1 MMMMNKH
8 KLWIGSLSAAVLL
21 GGSAVAASGNMNG
34 QPAPKVQ
41 SETTQSAPASVTQS
55 TSVNQN
61 NTGKLLTVSQA
72 KSIAL
77 KAVEGKVDDV
87 DLERRN
93 GQTFYEVEIDR
104 KGKPDV
110 TVRLDAYTGK
120 VLAVVNDDDY
130 DDDDDYRENGTGNS
144 SSASASNE
152 VKLTVAQ
159 ASNIALKQVTGG
171 KVTKVELDRDNGRY
185 VYEIELKTAQGEAD
199 VDIDA
204 NTGKVLSF
212 DQDFDDED

>member
-1 MMMMNKH
+1 MMNKH

-21 GGSAVAASGNMNG
+21 GGSAVAASGNING
-34 QPAPKVQ
+34 QAAPQIQ
-41 SETTQSAPASVTQS
+41 SGTTQSAPASVTQS
-55 TSVNQN
+55 TSANQN
-61 NTGKLLTVSQA
+61 NTGKLLTAAQA

-104 KGKPDV
+104 KGNPDV

-120 VLAVVNDDDY
+120 VLAVINDDDH
-130 DDDDDYRENGTGNS
+130 DDDDDYRNNGTANS
-144 SSASASNE
+144 SSASASNQ

-185 VYEIELKTAQGEAD
+185 VYEIELRTAQGEAD

>member
-1 MMMMNKH
+1 MMNKH

-21 GGSAVAASGNMNG
+21 GGSAVAASGNING

-41 SETTQSAPASVTQS
+41 SVTTQSAASTTPSVTSNQS
-55 TSVNQN
+55 S
-61 NTGKLLTVSQA
+61 TGKLLTIAQA
-72 KSIAL
+72 KEIAL

-104 KGKPDV
+104 KGSPDV
-110 TVRLDAYTGK
+110 NVRLDGYTGK
-120 VLAVVNDDDY
+120 VLAIVNDDD
-130 DDDDDYRENGTGNS
+130 DDDNDDDNHTAAGS
-144 SSASASNE
+144 SSSTAVSNQA
-152 VKLTVAQ
+152 KLTAAQ
-159 ASNIALKQVTGG
+159 ASDIALKQVSGG
-171 KVTKVELDRDNGRY
+171 KVTKVELDREHGRY
-185 VYEIELKTAQGEAD
+185 VYEIELRTAQGEAD

-204 NTGKVLSF
+204 NTGKVLSV

>member
-1 MMMMNKH
+1 MMNKH

-21 GGSAVAASGNMNG
+21 GGSAVAASGNING

-41 SETTQSAPASVTQS
+41 SVTTQSSASTTPSVTSNQS
-55 TSVNQN
+55 S
-61 NTGKLLTVSQA
+61 TGKLLTIAQA
-72 KSIAL
+72 KEIAL

-104 KGKPDV
+104 KGSPDV
-110 TVRLDAYTGK
+110 NVRLDAYTGK
-120 VLAVVNDDDY
+120 ILAIVNDDD
-130 DDDDDYRENGTGNS
+130 DDNDNENRGAAGS
-144 SSASASNE
+144 SSSTAVSNQ
-152 VKLTVAQ
+152 VKLTAAQ
-159 ASNIALKQVTGG
+159 ASNIALKQVSGG
-171 KVTKVELDRDNGRY
+171 KVTKVELDREHGRY
-185 VYEIELKTAQGEAD
+185 VYEIELRTAQGEAD

-204 NTGKVLSF
+204 NTGKVLSV

>member
-1 MMMMNKH
+1 MMMNKH

-34 QPAPKVQ
+34 QPAPQIQ

-55 TSVNQN
+55 TSANQN

-130 DDDDDYRENGTGNS
+130 DDDDDYRDNGTGNS
-144 SSASASNE
+144 SSASASNQ

-185 VYEIELKTAQGEAD
+185 VYEIELRTAQGEAD

>member
-1 MMMMNKH
+1 MMMNKH

-21 GGSAVAASGNMNG
+21 GGSAVAASGNING
-34 QPAPKVQ
+34 QPAPQIQ
-41 SETTQSAPASVTQS
+41 SGTTQSAPASVTQS
-55 TSVNQN
+55 TSANQN
-61 NTGKLLTVSQA
+61 NTGKLLTAAQA

-104 KGKPDV
+104 KGSPDV

-120 VLAVVNDDDY
+120 VLAVINDDDH
-130 DDDDDYRENGTGNS
+130 DDDDDYRDNGKANS
-144 SSASASNE
+144 SSVSASNQ

-185 VYEIELKTAQGEAD
+185 VYEIELRTAQGEAD

>member
-1 MMMMNKH
+1 MMNKH

-34 QPAPKVQ
+34 QPAPQIQ

-55 TSVNQN
+55 TSANQN

-130 DDDDDYRENGTGNS
+130 DDDDDYRDNGTGNS
-144 SSASASNE
+144 SSASASNQ

-185 VYEIELKTAQGEAD
+185 VYEIELRTAQGEAD

>member
-1 MMMMNKH
+1 MMNKH
-8 KLWIGSLSAAVLL
+8 KLWVGSLSAAVLL
-21 GGSAVAASGNMNG
+21 GGSAVAASGNING
-34 QPAPKVQ
+34 QPGSDVQ
-41 SETTQSAPASVTQS
+41 SGTTQSTPASVTQS
-55 TSVNQN
+55 TSANQN
-61 NTGKLLTVSQA
+61 NRGKLLTASQA

-104 KGKPDV
+104 KGSPDV
-110 TVRLDAYTGK
+110 KVRLDAYTGK
-120 VLAVVNDDDY
+120 ILAVVNDDDY
-130 DDDDDYRENGTGNS
+130 DGTDDYRNHGTSNGSN
-144 SSASASNE
+144 ASAYNQ

-159 ASNIALKQVTGG
+159 ASNIALKQVTDG
-171 KVTKVELDRDNGRY
+171 KVTKVELDRDHGRY
-185 VYEIELKTAQGEAD
+185 VYEIELRTAQGEAD

-204 NTGKVLSF
+204 STGKVLSF

>member
-1 MMMMNKH
+1 MNKH

-21 GGSAVAASGNMNG
+21 GGSAVAASGNING

-41 SETTQSAPASVTQS
+41 SVTTQSAASTTPSVTSNQS
-55 TSVNQN
+55 S
-61 NTGKLLTVSQA
+61 TGKLLTIAQA
-72 KSIAL
+72 KEIAL

-104 KGKPDV
+104 KGSPDV
-110 TVRLDAYTGK
+110 NVRLDAYTGK
-120 VLAVVNDDDY
+120 ILAIVNDDDDDKY
-130 DDDDDYRENGTGNS
+130 DDNRAAAGS
-144 SSASASNE
+144 SSSTAVSNQ
-152 VKLTVAQ
+152 VKLTAAQ
-159 ASNIALKQVTGG
+159 ASDIALKQVSGG
-171 KVTKVELDRDNGRY
+171 KVTKVELDREHGRY
-185 VYEIELKTAQGEAD
+185 VYEIELRTAQGEAD

-204 NTGKVLSF
+204 NTGKVLSV

>member
-1 MMMMNKH
+1 MMMNKH

-34 QPAPKVQ
+34 QPAPQVQ
-41 SETTQSAPASVTQS
+41 SQTTQS
-55 TSVNQN
+55 TSANQN

-104 KGKPDV
+104 KGNPDV
-110 TVRLDAYTGK
+110 TVRLDAYKGK

-130 DDDDDYRENGTGNS
+130 DDDDDYRDNGTGNS
-144 SSASASNE
+144 SSTSVSNQ

-185 VYEIELKTAQGEAD
+185 VYEIELRTAQGEAD

>member
-1 MMMMNKH
+1 MMNKH

-21 GGSAVAASGNMNG
+21 GGSAVAASGNING

-41 SETTQSAPASVTQS
+41 SVTTQSAASTTPSVTSNQS
-55 TSVNQN
+55 S
-61 NTGKLLTVSQA
+61 TGKLLTIAQA
-72 KSIAL
+72 KEIAL

-104 KGKPDV
+104 KGSPDV
-110 TVRLDAYTGK
+110 NVRLDAYTGK
-120 VLAVVNDDDY
+120 ILAIVNDDD
-130 DDDDDYRENGTGNS
+130 DDNDNENRGAAGS
-144 SSASASNE
+144 SSSTAVSNQ
-152 VKLTVAQ
+152 VKLTAAQ
-159 ASNIALKQVTGG
+159 ASNIALKQVSGG
-171 KVTKVELDRDNGRY
+171 KVTKVELDREHGRY
-185 VYEIELKTAQGEAD
+185 VYEIELRTAQGEAD

-204 NTGKVLSF
+204 NTGKVLSV

>member
-34 QPAPKVQ
+34 QPAPQIQ

-55 TSVNQN
+55 TSANQN

-130 DDDDDYRENGTGNS
+130 DDDDDYRDNGTGNS
-144 SSASASNE
+144 SSASASNQ

-185 VYEIELKTAQGEAD
+185 VYEIELRTAQGEAD

>member
-1 MMMMNKH
+1 MMMNKH

-21 GGSAVAASGNMNG
+21 GGSAVAAKGNMNG
-34 QPAPKVQ
+34 QTAPKVQ
-41 SETTQSAPASVTQS
+41 SETTQSAPISVTQS
-55 TSVNQN
+55 TNANQN
-61 NTGKLLTVSQA
+61 NTGKMLTVSQA

-77 KAVEGKVDDV
+77 KAAEGKVDDV

-104 KGKPDV
+104 KGNPDV

-120 VLAVVNDDDY
+120 ILAVVNDDD
-130 DDDDDYRENGTGNS
+130 DDDYRGNGTANS
-144 SSASASNE
+144 SSDSASNQ

-185 VYEIELKTAQGEAD
+185 VYEIELRTAQGEAD

>member
-1 MMMMNKH
+1 MMNKH

-21 GGSAVAASGNMNG
+21 GGSAVAASGSMNG
-34 QPAPKVQ
+34 QQAPKVQ
-41 SETTQSAPASVTQS
+41 SEITQSAPASAAQS
-55 TSVNQN
+55 TSSSQN
-61 NTGKLLTVSQA
+61 NSGKLLTASQA

-104 KGKPDV
+104 KGSPDAS
-110 TVRLDAYTGK
+110 VRLDAYTGK
-120 VLAVVNDDDY
+120 ILAVINDDD
-130 DDDDDYRENGTGNS
+130 DDDDDYRDNGTAET
-144 SSASASNE
+144 SSASASNQ
-152 VKLTVAQ
+152 VKLTAVQ

-185 VYEIELKTAQGEAD
+185 VYEIELRTTQGEAD

-204 NTGKVLSF
+204 NTGKVLSV